1 MNDIDALLL
10 GLDAEPGTQLTPAE
24 TARSERLLAQIT
36 QCAPSSLA
44 QDAGTRP
51 AAVRRRPPARFALW
65 AAGVAAA
72 LVVGMAAGGQ
82 FPGHAADHQTGQA
95 QAPSGLTL
103 AELADWT
110 AVPGHPAVTSPVV
123 RQAARTCLTGF
134 VRDAAA
140 FTGISDVDQ
149 RGSVITLMATDPAS
163 DTTIWCMS
171 ASGHNVIAQVVN
183 SPQLPLPSIGATAV
197 NALAYGSG
205 VGPGTTSEAFGQAG
219 SDVTGLSLKT
229 LAGETIT
236 ATVQDG
242 FWSLWWPSSR
252 YFGGTV
258 TWTTAD
264 GASHTAPLM
273 SIYAYSK
280 RSRPWAAASP
290 PLLRYCRERSKEPAG
305 PTRRKSQVVAIFG
318 NGRCPGQCLLLPCH
332 RLSA

>member
-36 QCAPSSLA
+36 QFAPSRVA
-44 QDAGTRP
+44 PYAGDRP
-51 AAVRRRPPARFALW
+51 TAVRRRPTARFALS

-72 LVVGMAAGGQ
+72 ALVVGIVAGGQ
-82 FPGHAADHQTGQA
+82 FLGHAADHQTGQA

-103 AELADWT
+103 TELADWT

-123 RQAARTCLTGF
+123 RQAARTCLTAF

-149 RGSVITLMATDPAS
+149 RGSVITLMATDPGS
-163 DTTIWCMS
+163 GTTIWCMT
-171 ASGHNVIAQVVN
+171 ASGHNVMAQVVN
-183 SPQLPLPSIGATAV
+183 SPQLPLPAIGATAV
-197 NALAYGSG
+197 NVLGYGFG
-205 VGPGTTSEAFGQAG
+205 VGPGTISKAFGEAG
-219 SDVTGLSLKT
+219 GDVTGLSFTT

-242 FWSLWWPSSR
+242 FWSLWWPPSR
-252 YFGGTV
+252 TYGDFGGTV

-264 GASHTAPLM
+264 GASHTAPLA

-280 RSRPWAAASP
+280 
-290 PLLRYCRERSKEPAG
+290 K
-305 PTRRKSQVVAIFG
+305 PTTG
-318 NGRCPGQCLLLPCH
+318 NGKPSAIAVSPG
-332 RLSA
+332 A

>member
-36 QCAPSSLA
+36 QCTPSSLA
-44 QDAGTRP
+44 QYAGARP
-51 AAVRRRPPARFALW
+51 AAVRRRPPARFALS
-65 AAGVAAA
+65 AAGVAAAA
-72 LVVGMAAGGQ
+72 LVVGMVVSGQ
-82 FPGHAADHQTGQA
+82 FLGHAADHQTGQA

-103 AELADWT
+103 TELADWT

-134 VRDAAA
+134 ARDAAA

-163 DTTIWCMS
+163 DTTVWCMS
-171 ASGHNVIAQVVN
+171 ASGHDVYVQVVN
-183 SPQLPLPSIGATAV
+183 SPQLPLSAIGATAV
-197 NALAYGSG
+197 NDLGYGFG

-219 SDVTGLSLKT
+219 SDVTGLSFKT
-229 LAGETIT
+229 FAGETIT

-242 FWSLWWPSSR
+242 FWSLWWPPSR
-252 YFGGTV
+252 SYGDVGGTV

-264 GASHTAPLM
+264 GASHTASLW
-273 SIYAYSK
+273 SIV
-280 RSRPWAAASP
+280 PD
-290 PLLRYCRERSKEPAG
+290 
-305 PTRRKSQVVAIFG
+305 RKKPVTG
-318 NGRCPGQCLLLPCH
+318 NGTPSAIAVSPG
-332 RLSA
+332 A